1 MKSPKGHSDSL
12 ERINGGLAA
21 HKDELVAEGV
31 LQRARAALADVRVTV
46 MVLGP
51 GEGGHGYEKRVQ
63 IQEALNAMD
72 GVTALFPEDEA
83 FIDLAT
89 KRLGADPSDVVA
101 LELAQAMLC
110 NIILALDMAAGV
122 NQEVAQFAIYDE
134 LRGKIRDLVEDKHS
148 KTPNSYP
155 AHVRRQV
162 TQIFFTEDEFQSC
175 DLATKRCPAL
185 ITNEK
190 IRRALR

>member
-1 MKSPKGHSDSL
+1 M
-12 ERINGGLAA
+12 
-21 HKDELVAEGV
+21 AEGV
-31 LQRARAALADVRVTV
+31 LQGARAALADVRVTV